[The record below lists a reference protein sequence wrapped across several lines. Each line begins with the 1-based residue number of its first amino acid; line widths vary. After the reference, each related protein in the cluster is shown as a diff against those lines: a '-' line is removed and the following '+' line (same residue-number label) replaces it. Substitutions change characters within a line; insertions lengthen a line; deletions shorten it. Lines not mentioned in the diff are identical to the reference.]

1 MLFDVQVSSG
11 SDGTVV
17 SVVGDVDLASLP
29 RLASALERA
38 PAPVLVVDLRSVDW
52 FDPLCTGVLVAAD
65 LRTRRQGASLQVRAT
80 GSVAEMLAETRLD
93 SVIGVE
99 S

>member
-1 MLFDVQVSSG
+1 MLFDVQVSTG
-11 SDGTVV
+11 PDGTVV
-17 SVVGDVDLASLP
+17 SVVGDVDVASLP

-38 PAPVLVVDLRSVDW
+38 PAPVLAIDLRSVDW
-52 FDPLCTGVLVAAD
+52 FDPLCIGVLVAAD
-65 LRTRRQGASLQVRAT
+65 LRTRRQGESLQVRAT

-93 SVIGVE
+93 SVLGVE